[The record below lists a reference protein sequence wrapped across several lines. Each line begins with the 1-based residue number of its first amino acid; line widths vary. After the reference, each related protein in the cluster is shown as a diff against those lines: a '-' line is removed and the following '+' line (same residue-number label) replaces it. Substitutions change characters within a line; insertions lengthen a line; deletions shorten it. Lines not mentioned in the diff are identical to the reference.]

1 MRRPQTKDLAIYA
14 LVILAAIQLSVLGV
28 RMTHPDQVPLV
39 WPQADDTISGVRI
52 HLTEDRET
60 QLPSGDS
67 TVLLIFDP
75 GCVHCEEVAP
85 LWKEWLRTEGP
96 DWQALAVAAEGLESA
111 QRDAEEQG
119 WEVEVGVLETEPSG
133 EMAAALTG
141 RAPWVFVAN
150 GAGVILAEGHGDMLP
165 ELINGVEPHANRLPV
180 P

>member
-1 MRRPQTKDLAIYA
+1 
-14 LVILAAIQLSVLGV
+14 VG
-28 RMTHPDQVPLV
+28 
-39 WPQADDTISGVRI
+39 DTISGVRI
-52 HLTEDRET
+52 HLTDDRET

-67 TVLLIFDP
+67 TVLLVFDSR
-75 GCVHCEEVAP
+75 CVHCEDVAP
-85 LWKEWLRTEGP
+85 LCRDWLRAEGR
-96 DWQALAVAAEGLESA
+96 DWRVLAVAAEGLESA
-111 QRDAEEQG
+111 QRYAEQQG

-150 GAGVILAEGHGDMLP
+150 GVGVILAEGHGDMLP